1 MPESEVLA
9 RLEQAKK
16 VYRTG
21 DTMITALDSTTME
34 VRSRE
39 LVLVEGPS
47 GSGKTTLISLI
58 GCVIYPTEGEVF
70 VRGTLTSSLNDRQL
84 SRLRLNNIG
93 FVFQNFNLIAPFSAL
108 DNVAFP
114 LRLMGKSGREARR
127 EAMAQLEKLG
137 LADRRK
143 NRPRELSGGQKQ
155 RVAIAR
161 ALATNPRILLCDEPT
176 ASLDHRS
183 LEKIMSELRS
193 LSREG
198 KAVVVVTHDPRL
210 EAYADR
216 IISVEDGRIVDEK
229 YNRD

>member
-183 LEKIMSELRS
+183 L
-193 LSREG
+193 
-198 KAVVVVTHDPRL
+198 
-210 EAYADR
+210 
-216 IISVEDGRIVDEK
+216 
-229 YNRD
+229 

>member
-1 MPESEVLA
+1 MPEPEVLA

-16 VYRTG
+16 IYRSG
-21 DTMITALDSTTME
+21 DTTITALDSTTME

-58 GCVIYPTEGEVF
+58 GCVIYPTEGKVF
-70 VRGTLTSSLNDRQL
+70 VRNVHTSGLNDRQL
-84 SRLRLNNIG
+84 SKLRLENIG

-114 LRLMGKSGREARR
+114 LRLMGKSGKDARQEAL
-127 EAMAQLEKLG
+127 AQLEKLG
-137 LADRRK
+137 LAGRRK
-143 NRPRELSGGQKQ
+143 NRPKELSGGQKQ

-161 ALATNPRILLCDEPT
+161 ALVTNPRILLCDEPT
-176 ASLDHRS
+176 ASLDHTS
-183 LEKIMSELRS
+183 LEKIMSELRN

-210 EAYADR
+210 EEYADR
-216 IISVEDGRIVDEK
+216 IVRVEDGRIVDEK
-229 YNRD
+229 TSG